1 MRNLMTTLCVGLV
14 LTACAPADGE
24 LTPTEDGPF
33 VADTEA
39 ASDPMDDVGFEA
51 ARKSVREVHRLDD
64 DLVRKIED
72 RVVEDPGCDRVAF
85 LAIKWADQG
94 NEYKGTIYSLAGD
107 RVAKARGHFAPV
119 GSDGGVFTGPWST
132 RPTDDGTHR
141 SGPLGGSYSS
151 DGTFFGQATYRSE
164 PFPLRGVWRRTSKFG
179 GLALAVIAHCD

>member
-64 DLVRKIED
+64 DLVREIED
-72 RVVEDPGCDRVAF
+72 RVVEEVPSR
-85 LAIKWADQG
+85 
-94 NEYKGTIYSLAGD
+94 
-107 RVAKARGHFAPV
+107 RG
-119 GSDGGVFTGPWST
+119 
-132 RPTDDGTHR
+132 
-141 SGPLGGSYSS
+141 
-151 DGTFFGQATYRSE
+151 E
-164 PFPLRGVWRRTSKFG
+164 
-179 GLALAVIAHCD
+179 